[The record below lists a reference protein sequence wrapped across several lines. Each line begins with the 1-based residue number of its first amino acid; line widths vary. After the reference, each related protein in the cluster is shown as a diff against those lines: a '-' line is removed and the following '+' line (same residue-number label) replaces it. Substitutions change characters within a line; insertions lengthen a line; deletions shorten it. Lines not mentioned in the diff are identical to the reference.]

1 MDSSANPRRAP
12 MRAVSILC
20 AALIL
25 ASAAPA
31 ARADVITD
39 WNAKAADIVYAAT
52 FSRLSP
58 PAMFRVMAI
67 VQVSVFDAVA
77 AVSGRFTPMRGAI
90 DPPAG
95 ASLEAAVAAAN
106 RAVLLALVPSQQS
119 EIEAA
124 YQAATAAIPEGPGKA
139 SGVDVGEK
147 AAAAVLSWGADD
159 GSAAPVAYRPRTSP
173 GVYVPTVLPA
183 VPGWG
188 SRKPWLM
195 ARGDQFRPAPPPG
208 LSSST
213 WARDYNEIKVLG
225 SKTGSQRTPAQTD
238 IARFW
243 EATGSVMYWPI
254 FRSVAA
260 NQPGR
265 DVTDNALFLAA
276 AGMAL
281 DDALIAVWDAK
292 YTYNFWRPVT
302 AIRNGDTDGNAATG
316 RDPSWTSFIDTPMH
330 PEYPCA
336 HCVAAGAAAALLEAV
351 VGTGPDPWLASPS
364 PTAPGMIR
372 RWATPKDLVDE
383 VMVARIYDGVHYRN
397 SAVVGAA
404 LGRKVG
410 QLAAAWLLKMA
421 QAAPTA
427 RLAAMEERPPLEVGE
442 TKVTIGKGI
451 VGIINRPAG
460 NSAMPAV
467 LLLHSFASQKNEN
480 GDLFRRLAAALSA
493 KGIASFR
500 FDYPGWGES
509 SGDIADSTIGGWID
523 NAGACHDFLVNQRFV
538 DPARVGVLGFSISGG
553 IAIMTAS
560 QNPGWFKSMVTWS
573 SVGSFKEMLGILG
586 QDNMDKAAREGKVDI
601 DLHWTKLTL
610 KDAFFKSLFAYDIP
624 ASLKSYPGALLAVA
638 GSKDF
643 SAAYVQPFVNSVSGN
658 PRKAEIVPDGDHMFG
673 VFGNDRS
680 MSDSVI
686 KDTAEWFGSTL

>member
-1 MDSSANPRRAP
+1 MDFRADSRGAP
-12 MRAVSILC
+12 MCAVSILC
-20 AALIL
+20 AVLIL

-31 ARADVITD
+31 ARADVVTD

-52 FSRLSP
+52 FARLP
-58 PAMFRVMAI
+58 APAMIRAMAI

-77 AVSGRFTPMRGAI
+77 AVSGRFTPLRGAI
-90 DPPAG
+90 DPAPG
-95 ASLEAAVAAAN
+95 TSLEAAVAAAN
-106 RAVLLALVPSQQS
+106 RAVLLALVPSQQGG
-119 EIEAA
+119 IDAA
-124 YQAATAAIPEGPGKA
+124 YQAAMAAVPEGPGKA
-139 SGVDVGEK
+139 SGVEAGEK
-147 AAAAVLSWGADD
+147 AAAAVLSWSADD
-159 GSAAPVAYRPRTSP
+159 GSAVPAAYRPRTSP

-188 SRKPWLM
+188 SRRPWLM
-195 ARGDQFRPAPPPG
+195 TRGDQFRPGPPPS
-208 LSSST
+208 LSSSAWT
-213 WARDYNEIKVLG
+213 KDYNEIKALG
-225 SKTGSQRTPAQTD
+225 GKTSSQRTPEQTD

-243 EATGSVMYWPI
+243 EATGSAMYWPI

-265 DVTDNALFLAA
+265 EVTDNALLLAA

-281 DDALIAVWDAK
+281 DDAIIAVWDAK

-302 AIRNGDTDGNAATG
+302 AIRNGDTYGNAATA
-316 RDPSWTSFIDTPMH
+316 RDASWTSFIDTPMH

-336 HCVAAGAAAALLEAV
+336 HCVAAGAAAAVLEAV
-351 VGTGPDPWLASPS
+351 VGTGPDPWLTSPS

-372 RWATPKDLVDE
+372 HWATPKDLVDE
-383 VMVARIYDGVHYRN
+383 VMMARIYDGVHYRN
-397 SAVVGAA
+397 STVVGAA

-410 QLAAAWLLKMA
+410 QLAAAWFLKTA
-421 QAAPTA
+421 QAAPPA
-427 RLAAMEERPPLEVGE
+427 RLAAMEERPPLDVGE
-442 TKVTIGKGI
+442 TKVTIGNGI

-460 NSAMPAV
+460 NAKMPAV

-480 GDLFRRLAAALSA
+480 GDLFKRLAAALSA

-509 SGDIADSTIGGWID
+509 KGDIADSTIGGWID
-523 NAGACHDFLVNQRFV
+523 NAAAGHGFLVKQSFV
-538 DPARVGVLGFSISGG
+538 DPARLGVLGFSVSGG

-560 QNPGWFKSMVTWS
+560 QNPGWFTSMVTWS
-573 SVGSFKEMLGILG
+573 SVGSFKEMLGLLG

-610 KDAFFKSLFAYDIP
+610 KDAFFRSLFAYDV
-624 ASLKSYPGALLAVA
+624 AGSLKSYPGALLAIA

-643 SAAYVQPFVNSVSGN
+643 SAAYVQPFVNSVTGN

-673 VFGNDRS
+673 VFGNDQS
-680 MSDSVI
+680 MSTSVI
-686 KDTAEWFGSTL
+686 KDTAEWFGNTL